1 MAYSGISYLHF
12 CNARLRCSA
21 LAIIIAK
28 DNGPKLANFTI
39 GFKEKCQNTDIRLI
53 AHSLGSA
60 LVNSTLVD
68 LDTNEDSKTS
78 NNNSKIIKSVQLLGA
93 NINKTLIAKNSVLG
107 NAIEHVVDRFYNL
120 YNTEDEGLEFNKKFE
135 QYLSQLNKK
144 FEKHNPLGLIG
155 AQTRTAKL

>member
-1 MAYSGISYLHF
+1 
-12 CNARLRCSA
+12 
-21 LAIIIAK
+21 
-28 DNGPKLANFTI
+28 
-39 GFKEKCQNTDIRLI
+39 
-53 AHSLGSA
+53 